1 MVLNLILNDRIM
13 KKICVYIGMM
23 LGLLGCSFLDE
34 NPIDRLVTDNF
45 YTNEK
50 DAKAAVDAVY
60 QQLNSLHNRNMYLLC
75 DLPTDVMKNGLGMP
89 NPNLQDLEF
98 LRHTSENTFIRDMWN
113 NLYSGIM
120 RANAAINNI
129 PPIVMNEDLKNR
141 LIGEAK
147 FLRALY
153 YFDAVRFWGD
163 VPLVLN
169 LETIDDAMG
178 PRISKEEV
186 YEQIILDL
194 SDAAKVLPKSYD
206 DVNLGR
212 ATQGAAQILLGKVY
226 LTKGDFENAK
236 NILSLVVD
244 NESEY
249 GYSLHPDYGANWDPE
264 TEAGCEAVFY
274 LEFKPSPYQ
283 HNDEMSLTGPKYSIS
298 ENIGVANSNEAD
310 IPTMELNDAYLDDD
324 SRKNVNLR
332 TKYTNPQTGAEL
344 ISSIPLFGKYWQD
357 GITTQKMCEKNTHV
371 IRYSDAILMYAEA
384 LNELGESSK
393 AHDLLNRVRERAFGN
408 SSHNYSG
415 LSKEEFREKILQER
429 FLEFPLEGQ
438 RWFDLVRTNTFV
450 QRMKEH
456 SAYEANVAENNKVD
470 IANNV
475 KDYMVLM
482 PIPRRELDLNPEL
495 IQNPGWN

>member
-1 MVLNLILNDRIM
+1 M

-89 NPNLQDLEF
+89 NANLQDLEF

-206 DVNLGR
+206 DVNL
-212 ATQGAAQILLGKVY
+212 
-226 LTKGDFENAK
+226 
-236 NILSLVVD
+236 
-244 NESEY
+244 
-249 GYSLHPDYGANWDPE
+249 
-264 TEAGCEAVFY
+264 
-274 LEFKPSPYQ
+274 
-283 HNDEMSLTGPKYSIS
+283 
-298 ENIGVANSNEAD
+298 
-310 IPTMELNDAYLDDD
+310 
-324 SRKNVNLR
+324 
-332 TKYTNPQTGAEL
+332 
-344 ISSIPLFGKYWQD
+344 
-357 GITTQKMCEKNTHV
+357 
-371 IRYSDAILMYAEA
+371 
-384 LNELGESSK
+384 
-393 AHDLLNRVRERAFGN
+393 
-408 SSHNYSG
+408 
-415 LSKEEFREKILQER
+415 
-429 FLEFPLEGQ
+429 
-438 RWFDLVRTNTFV
+438 
-450 QRMKEH
+450 
-456 SAYEANVAENNKVD
+456 
-470 IANNV
+470 
-475 KDYMVLM
+475 
-482 PIPRRELDLNPEL
+482 
-495 IQNPGWN
+495 

>member
-1 MVLNLILNDRIM
+1 
-13 KKICVYIGMM
+13 
-23 LGLLGCSFLDE
+23 
-34 NPIDRLVTDNF
+34 
-45 YTNEK
+45 
-50 DAKAAVDAVY
+50 
-60 QQLNSLHNRNMYLLC
+60 MYLLC

-89 NPNLQDLEF
+89 NANLQDLEF

-236 NILSLVVD
+236 NILSVI
-244 NESEY
+244 N
-249 GYSLHPDYGANWDPE
+249 G
-264 TEAGCEAVFY
+264 
-274 LEFKPSPYQ
+274 
-283 HNDEMSLTGPKYSIS
+283 
-298 ENIGVANSNEAD
+298 NI
-310 IPTMELNDAYLDDD
+310 
-324 SRKNVNLR
+324 
-332 TKYTNPQTGAEL
+332 
-344 ISSIPLFGKYWQD
+344 
-357 GITTQKMCEKNTHV
+357 
-371 IRYSDAILMYAEA
+371 
-384 LNELGESSK
+384 
-393 AHDLLNRVRERAFGN
+393 
-408 SSHNYSG
+408 
-415 LSKEEFREKILQER
+415 
-429 FLEFPLEGQ
+429 
-438 RWFDLVRTNTFV
+438 
-450 QRMKEH
+450 
-456 SAYEANVAENNKVD
+456 
-470 IANNV
+470 
-475 KDYMVLM
+475 
-482 PIPRRELDLNPEL
+482 
-495 IQNPGWN
+495 